1 MGTLSAQMRRERKG
15 TDGGTLQ
22 EMSGT
27 LIDSAGNPPD
37 GGCCLPLRE
46 MAEKRGKSDFQ
57 QGNAEREKCEKHGL
71 KELRHSRAYL
81 QRKYISWIFGGGL
94 WTGCLPPVWEIQ
106 TLFYG
111 QKRNQRLPVPS
122 YRLVF
127 PAAE

>member
-71 KELRHSRAYL
+71 KGPRHSRADL
-81 QRKYISWIFGGGL
+81 QRKYISWIFGGKL
-94 WTGCLPPVWEIQ
+94 EACCP
-106 TLFYG
+106 YG
-111 QKRNQRLPVPS
+111 RYKHYFVDKKRNRLLPVPS